1 MEDWFCPLSAPSTF
15 APSLAFGKW
24 FVNSTG
30 SPMQRWHSGMRDRVE
45 NEWERERGRSA
56 LWCAA
61 STEEQAVL
69 CPSPTLR
76 HEGESSEWMRD
87 EWEEGGVERM
97 DGDFCPLLYEWLAL
111 HVSYLQAP
119 VLLYKSEKDTLSRRS
134 NYISSDAVLFSLRFL
149 VLWQLW
155 QYVTLYVCVCMC
167 VCL

>member
-30 SPMQRWHSGMRDRVE
+30 SPMQRWHSGMRDRAE
-45 NEWERERGRSA
+45 NEWERERGRSI

-76 HEGESSEWMRD
+76 HKGERNEWMRD

-97 DGDFCPLLYEWLAL
+97 DGDFCPLLYEWLY
-111 HVSYLQAP
+111 VSVISKHRSCCTSPRKIPCPAGP
-119 VLLYKSEKDTLSRRS
+119 IMSVLIQFSSVSGSWFCGNSDSMWLS
-134 NYISSDAVLFSLRFL
+134 
-149 VLWQLW
+149 
-155 QYVTLYVCVCMC
+155 MC
-167 VCL
+167 VCFC